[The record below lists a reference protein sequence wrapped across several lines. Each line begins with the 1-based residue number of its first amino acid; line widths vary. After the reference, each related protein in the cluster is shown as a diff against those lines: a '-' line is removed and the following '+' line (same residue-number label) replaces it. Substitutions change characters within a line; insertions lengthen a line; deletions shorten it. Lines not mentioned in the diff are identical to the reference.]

1 MLTAGYRYSFCA
13 PSPNTSPS
21 PLLPFFRTIP
31 GPPPSPP
38 VSISWLD
45 RSAFL
50 RLSPDGLTCFTDKG
64 FRSGRG
70 TLAVREGL
78 WYYEVV
84 IENGSGSRG
93 ASKGSGDT
101 GNPHVRIGWGR
112 REAVL
117 DAPVGACGYSYGI
130 RDVNGEKLHIAR
142 PKPYANRPFS
152 TGDVVGC
159 LISLPK
165 RPDPEGPED
174 AAYVKRWR
182 VPLRYKGQQYFEQD
196 EYPIQ
201 KEMEA
206 LVNREGKP
214 PATEVPEVKKT
225 VKKKKG
231 EPEPAA
237 PINRELKTLEGSY
250 IEFFINGV
258 SCGKAFENIYDFL
271 PLPPLP
277 GQIPPPKKRNTG
289 DRERAMCHDDG
300 TLGYFPM
307 VSCFGRG
314 KARVNFGPQWLA
326 PVELP
331 PGTRAVCDRWE
342 EFRADEEK
350 WDERDE
356 VELTE
361 KINKDLEAA
370 RLAEEAAKARGEAE
384 PQPKRPSKKK
394 KLGTGA
400 SNTPIN
406 GTPVPEAHPMPHFEG
421 TPGPASTPAG
431 PDRSSP
437 APMDVK
443 DEYRMDVDDEQK
455 PHLSHSP
462 APTEIKQEPALDEPI
477 SAYHMPSHPL
487 EPSAPS
493 FVPSDIPARLPTP
506 PQGSGQA
513 ETKDDPMS

>member
-1 MLTAGYRYSFCA
+1 M
-13 PSPNTSPS
+13 
-21 PLLPFFRTIP
+21 LPFFRTIP
-31 GPPPSPP
+31 GPPPAPP

-50 RLSPDGLTCFTDKG
+50 RLSPDGMTCFTDKG

-93 ASKGSGDT
+93 ASKGSGDS

-142 PKPYANRPFS
+142 PKPYAHKPFS

-165 RPDPEGPED
+165 RQEPKGPDD

-214 PATEVPEVKKT
+214 STTEAPEVKKGA
-225 VKKKKG
+225 KKKKG

-237 PINRELKTLEGSY
+237 SINRELKTLEGSY

-258 SCGKAFENIYDFL
+258 SCGKAFEDIYDFL

-289 DRERAMCHDDG
+289 DRERALCHDDG

-314 KARVNFGPQWLA
+314 KARVNFGPDWLA

-331 PGTRAVCDRWE
+331 PGTRGVAERWD
-342 EFRADEEK
+342 EFRADEQK

-356 VELTE
+356 IELTE

-370 RLAEEAAKARGEAE
+370 RVAEEAAKARGEAE

-400 SNTPIN
+400 SNASTPVN

-421 TPGPASTPAG
+421 TPGPASTPAA

-437 APMDVK
+437 APMDIK
-443 DEYRMDVDDEQK
+443 DQYSMDVDEERK
-455 PHLSHSP
+455 PHLQSASP
-462 APTEIKQEPALDEPI
+462 APEVRQELPVEPM
-477 SAYHMPSHPL
+477 SAYLMPSP
-487 EPSAPS
+487 PAPAFETS
-493 FVPSDIPARLPTP
+493 PRPAFAPSDIPARLPP
-506 PQGSGQA
+506 PPPSQD
-513 ETKDDPMS
+513 ETKEDS

>member
-1 MLTAGYRYSFCA
+1 M
-13 PSPNTSPS
+13 
-21 PLLPFFRTIP
+21 
-31 GPPPSPP
+31 
-38 VSISWLD
+38 
-45 RSAFL
+45 
-50 RLSPDGLTCFTDKG
+50 
-64 FRSGRG
+64 
-70 TLAVREGL
+70 
-78 WYYEVV
+78 
-84 IENGSGSRG
+84 
-93 ASKGSGDT
+93 
-101 GNPHVRIGWGR
+101 RIGWGR

-165 RPDPEGPED
+165 RPEPEGPDD

-196 EYPIQ
+196 EYPIT

-214 PATEVPEVKKT
+214 PATEAPETKKV

-231 EPEPAA
+231 EAESAA

-289 DRERAMCHDDG
+289 DRERALVHDDG

-314 KARVNFGPQWLA
+314 KARVNFGPDWLA
-326 PVELP
+326 PTELP
-331 PGTRAVCDRWE
+331 PGTRAVCDRWD

-356 VELTE
+356 IELTE

-370 RLAEEAAKARGEAE
+370 RLAEEAAKARGDAE

-400 SNTPIN
+400 SNASTPVN

-421 TPGPASTPAG
+421 TPGPGTPA
-431 PDRSSP
+431 PVDSSP
-437 APMDVK
+437 APMDIK
-443 DEYRMDVDDEQK
+443 DESRMDVDEQ
-455 PHLSHSP
+455 P
-462 APTEIKQEPALDEPI
+462 
-477 SAYHMPSHPL
+477 HPL
-487 EPSAPS
+487 GRSLTPEVQAPVANEPMLAHPVSAFAASGFPA
-493 FVPSDIPARLPTP
+493 FTPPDVPARLPSPPPPPP
-506 PQGSGQA
+506 PQAPGRD
-513 ETKDDPMS
+513 EVKDDPMS

>member
-1 MLTAGYRYSFCA
+1 M
-13 PSPNTSPS
+13 
-21 PLLPFFRTIP
+21 
-31 GPPPSPP
+31 
-38 VSISWLD
+38 
-45 RSAFL
+45 
-50 RLSPDGLTCFTDKG
+50 TCFTDKG
-64 FRSGRG
+64 FRSGRA

-78 WYYEVV
+78 WYYEVL

-93 ASKGSGDT
+93 ASKGSGDS

-142 PKPYANRPFS
+142 PKPYANKPFS

-165 RPDPEGPED
+165 RSEPENRDD

-214 PATEVPEVKKT
+214 PMADVPEVKKGI
-225 VKKKKG
+225 KKKKG
-231 EPEPAA
+231 DAEPAA
-237 PINRELKTLEGSY
+237 PINRDLKTLEGSY

-258 SCGKAFENIYDFL
+258 SYGKAFENIYDFL

-289 DRERAMCHDDG
+289 DRERALCHDDG

-314 KARVNFGPQWLA
+314 KARVNFGPDWFA

-331 PGTRAVCDRWE
+331 PGTRGVAERWD
-342 EFRADEEK
+342 EFRAEEEK

-356 VELTE
+356 IELTE

-370 RLAEEAAKARGEAE
+370 RLAEEAAKARGEME

-400 SNTPIN
+400 SNASTPVN
-406 GTPVPEAHPMPHFEG
+406 GTPVPESHPMPHFEG
-421 TPGPASTPAG
+421 TPGPASTPAA

-437 APMDVK
+437 APMDV
-443 DEYRMDVDDEQK
+443 DEERK
-455 PHLSHSP
+455 PHLQLHSP
-462 APTEIKQEPALDEPI
+462 EVKDALVEEQMAAYYMPPSSRAEATPA
-477 SAYHMPSHPL
+477 
-487 EPSAPS
+487 
-493 FVPSDIPARLPTP
+493 FTPSDLPADLPARLPTP
-506 PQGSGQA
+506 PPPPQA
-513 ETKDDPMS
+513 PAVKDEP